1 MDAPS
6 PARTPDPAAPPARFD
21 VVALLVA
28 LAVVPTLL
36 MLRGGPVG
44 QPVLDDHW
52 FLHRLAFGGPLG
64 WLDGMGHEFYWRP
77 LTRQLDFLL
86 VAPLLERAP
95 WAIAAVHATLLAGA
109 GLLLYAAFRRALPA
123 PAAAAAATF
132 PLMLE
137 GSRTVL
143 AWASGMQDLGALV
156 AVALALFAASRGRL
170 ALAMVA
176 ALAGLLAKEVVLPV
190 LLLLPFAPF
199 PALAGRR
206 RRWGIAIALL
216 VLAWAA
222 AYGEIRRHA
231 QLASVGDTLPALH
244 APGTWPALVARALG
258 LGVRDGL
265 NLLDAPPL
273 AALALCVA
281 ALALVG
287 LGLRGLRRGEG
298 DARAASA
305 WSAWGALVFVL
316 TLLPMVAILPNWGN
330 FRLLVPAMGLGL
342 ALAPLAAL
350 AHRHAPLALVGVRL
364 AGLLLATP
372 ATGVPSATD
381 NTDESGVWNYARL
394 SRLQRLTTE
403 TRAAFLERKPADF
416 RGGSLVLNQF
426 PQGVIVFVDHS
437 FAPQLWARDTTVRH
451 RTIAEWR
458 AAGSPEPVVV
468 LQYEPDASHPVAA
481 LDVGAVQAY
490 EAAVDS
496 LNAQRWAGAL
506 AALDA
511 AAAAQRDP
519 RALVML
525 AQIDAKRAVAEHH
538 LGREADS
545 KRHIAG
551 ALARYPA
558 GSDPRFVAAQLEL
571 ELRGDDA
578 ARTAGAER

>member
-1 MDAPS
+1 M
-6 PARTPDPAAPPARFD
+6 
-21 VVALLVA
+21 
-28 LAVVPTLL
+28 
-36 MLRGGPVG
+36 G
-44 QPVLDDHW
+44 Q
-52 FLHRLAFGGPLG
+52 R
-64 WLDGMGHEFYWRP
+64 
-77 LTRQLDFLL
+77 
-86 VAPLLERAP
+86 
-95 WAIAAVHATLLAGA
+95 HA
-109 GLLLYAAFRRALPA
+109 
-123 PAAAAAATF
+123 
-132 PLMLE
+132 
-137 GSRTVL
+137 
-143 AWASGMQDLGALV
+143 DLGALV

-170 ALAMVA
+170 AVAMVA

-199 PALAGRR
+199 GSLNGRR
-206 RRWGIAIALL
+206 RRWGIAIVSL
-216 VLAWAA
+216 VLAWGA

-231 QLASVGDTLPALH
+231 QLASVGDSLPALQ
-244 APGTWPALVARALG
+244 APGTWPALFAHALG

-281 ALALVG
+281 ALALVAAG
-287 LGLRGLRRGEG
+287 LHALRRAEHG
-298 DARAASA
+298 ARAASA
-305 WSAWGALVFVL
+305 WSAWGAMVFVL
-316 TLLPMVAILPNWGN
+316 TLLPMVAILPNWVN

-372 ATGVPSATD
+372 ATGVPSAAD
-381 NTDESGVWNYARL
+381 TDESGVWNYARL
-394 SRLQRLTTE
+394 ARLQRLTAE
-403 TRAAFLERKPADF
+403 TREAFLVRKPADF
-416 RGGSLVLNQF
+416 GGGALVLNQF
-426 PQGVIVFVDHS
+426 PQGVMVFVEHS
-437 FAPQLWARDTTVRH
+437 YAPQLWARDTTVRH

-458 AAGSPEPVVV
+458 AAGAREPVVV
-468 LQYEPDASHPVAA
+468 LQFQPDASHPVAA
-481 LDVGAVQAY
+481 LDVAAVQAY

-538 LGREADS
+538 LGRAADA
-545 KRHIAG
+545 KRDIAR

-571 ELRGDDA
+571 ELKGDDA